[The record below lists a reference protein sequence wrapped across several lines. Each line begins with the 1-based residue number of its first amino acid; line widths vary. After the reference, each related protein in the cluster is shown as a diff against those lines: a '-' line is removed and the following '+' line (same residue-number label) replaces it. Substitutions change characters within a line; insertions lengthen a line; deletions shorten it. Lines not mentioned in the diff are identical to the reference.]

1 MPEQKN
7 AASALKTSESFS
19 TGILDSL
26 ASHIAVIDSKGTIL
40 KVNKSWNTF
49 AQNSGG
55 HSEEKYGEGANYFD
69 ACNSQNEVT
78 EGFASKALKG
88 IKNVLNGIV
97 NEFYLEY
104 PCHSPVKEMWFNMRV
119 SKLDSSESM
128 ALIEH
133 HDISER
139 KIAEIKLYG
148 TTKALQKSLNDNN
161 KILNFSVDLI
171 CSYDEEGCFVN
182 VNKASEIILGYKPE
196 ELIGRKYMDF
206 LFYDDIDITNRAVND
221 VQNGIQLTMFE
232 NRYIHKNGNI
242 VYLLWS
248 AAWDDVYKI
257 SYGTAK
263 DITDK
268 KKLEKAFEI
277 ERQRFDDLFLQAPSC
292 MGILKGPNHVYELAN
307 NLYLNL
313 IDKKDIVGKTVKEVL
328 PELEAQG
335 IFEFLDTVYQTGETF
350 SANEMLIKFDYHG
363 DGKLH
368 DTYLNYIYQAH
379 RGIDGTID
387 GILFFINDVT
397 EQVLSR
403 KKLEDSLL
411 RYTSLIEQA
420 SDAICFIDES
430 MKIIEANNYACDK
443 LGYTRAEILQLSVAD
458 FFLKAD
464 LKASPLRI
472 DSLKQGKTIREE
484 RRVKRKDGALLD
496 VDLSAKKLKD
506 GNTLL
511 FVRDISEYKK
521 AQKALMESEQKYRQ
535 IVETAQEGI
544 WLIDENQKTT
554 FVNKKMSQILEYS
567 QKDMIGKSADSFMDK
582 EGRHI
587 FSKLINKKKDA
598 QSNQAHLKYISK
610 SGKEIWA
617 NVAVNPIISEIGDYK
632 GSMAMVNDITAIKKA
647 QNTLKEN
654 EKKYRYL
661 FDNNPMP
668 MWVVDL
674 QTLQFLDVN
683 KMAVL
688 QYGYSREEFL
698 LMNVV
703 DIRPDKDKDH
713 FIKSLN
719 SSEINAT
726 NFNRGVW
733 NHQKKNGTVIPVEII
748 AHEII
753 YEGIPAR
760 FILSNDITDRRKAE
774 LNLERQNK
782 ELIKTNSELDR
793 FVYSV
798 SHDLRSPLTSILG
811 LLSFIE
817 DESEEKDTLEH
828 AKMIRNSINRLDE
841 FIKNILSYSRNNR
854 TGLEAEK
861 ISIQETVSGI
871 LDSLQS
877 VSEAK
882 GINFQ
887 IDIQESQPFYTDR
900 LRFNTILENLV
911 SNAIK
916 YHKEEEE
923 SDKYIKIT
931 GFADQENLQI
941 SIADNGI
948 GIAPEYHKK
957 IFDMFFRISGNKDG
971 SGIGLYIV
979 KDTIEILQG
988 SIELNSERDLG
999 TTFIITLKNLKP

>member
-1 MPEQKN
+1 MKRLYIFTYHKKIFVLFNTALRPIKGKFRSITKTRAGFFKKIVGVLQHIDKKEQVSLIISGASEQKI
-7 AASALKTSESFS
+7 ADYDFKKSEFFS

-26 ASHIAVIDSKGTIL
+26 ASHIAVINSKGIIL

-49 AQNSGG
+49 AQNNGG
-55 HSEEKYGEGANYFD
+55 YCTEKYGEGANYFS
-69 ACNSQNEVT
+69 ACNIQNNGTEDFTSQ
-78 EGFASKALKG
+78 ALRG
-88 IKNVLNGIV
+88 IKSVLNGIV

-104 PCHSPVKEMWFNMRV
+104 PCHSPLKEMWFNMRV
-119 SKLDSSESM
+119 SKLEGSETM

-139 KIAEIKLYG
+139 KIAEIKLSG
-148 TTKALQKSLNDNN
+148 TTKELQKSLNDHN

-171 CSYDEEGCFVN
+171 CSYDEEGRFVN

-196 ELIGRKYMDF
+196 ELIGKKYLDLIF
-206 LFYDDIDITNRAVND
+206 HGDIEITIDAVNN

-232 NRYIHKNGNI
+232 NRYVHKNGNI
-242 VYLLWS
+242 VHLLWS

-257 SYGTAK
+257 SYGIAK

-277 ERQRFDDLFLQAPSC
+277 ERQRFNDLFLQAPSC

-313 IDKKDIVGKTVKEVL
+313 IEKKDIIGKTVKEVL
-328 PELEAQG
+328 PELEAQS
-335 IFEFLDTVYQTGETF
+335 IFEFLDIVYKTGETF
-350 SANEMLIKFDYHG
+350 SANEKLIRFDYHG

-368 DTYLNYIYQAH
+368 DTYLNFIYQAH

-403 KKLEDSLL
+403 KKIEDSLL

-420 SDAICFIDES
+420 SDAICFMDES
-430 MKIIEANNYACDK
+430 MKIIEANHYACDK
-443 LGYTRAEILQLSVAD
+443 LGYTKAEILELSIAD
-458 FFLKAD
+458 FFLKED
-464 LKASPLRI
+464 LKIKPLRI
-472 DSLKQGKTIREE
+472 YALKRGKTIREE
-484 RRVKRKDGALLD
+484 RRVKRKDGILLD
-496 VDLSAKKLKD
+496 VELSAKKLKD

-511 FVRDISEYKK
+511 FVRDISE
-521 AQKALMESEQKYRQ
+521 
-535 IVETAQEGI
+535 
-544 WLIDENQKTT
+544 
-554 FVNKKMSQILEYS
+554 
-567 QKDMIGKSADSFMDK
+567 
-582 EGRHI
+582 H
-587 FSKLINKKKDA
+587 
-598 QSNQAHLKYISK
+598 
-610 SGKEIWA
+610 
-617 NVAVNPIISEIGDYK
+617 
-632 GSMAMVNDITAIKKA
+632 KKA

-661 FDNNPMP
+661 FDHNPMP
-668 MWVVDL
+668 MWVIDL
-674 QTLQFLDVN
+674 VTLKFLDVN

-698 LMNVV
+698 SMNVL

-713 FIKSLN
+713 FIQSLN
-719 SSEINAT
+719 SSDINAT

-733 NHQKKNGTVIPVEII
+733 NHQKKDRTVIPVEVI

-760 FILSNDITDRRKAE
+760 FILSNDITDRKKAE
-774 LNLERQNK
+774 LNLERRNK

-817 DESEEKDTLEH
+817 DESEEQDTLVH
-828 AKMIRNSINRLDE
+828 AKMIRNSVNRLDE

-854 TGLEAEK
+854 TGLEIEK
-861 ISIQETVSGI
+861 ISIQETVSDI
-871 LDSLQS
+871 LDSLQTM
-877 VSEAK
+877 SEAK
-882 GINFQ
+882 GINYE
-887 IDIQESQPFYTDR
+887 IDLKELQPFYTDR
-900 LRFNTILENLV
+900 LRFNTILENLI

-916 YHKEEEE
+916 YHKEEQTG
-923 SDKYIKIT
+923 KYIRIT
-931 GFADQENLQI
+931 GVSDIEYLYINI
-941 SIADNGI
+941 TDNGVGI
-948 GIAPEYHKK
+948 GPEYHQK
-957 IFDMFFRISGNKDG
+957 IFEMFFRISGNKDG

-988 SIELNSERDLG
+988 SIELKSEKGQG
-999 TTFIITLKNLKP
+999 TTFIIKLKNLKP